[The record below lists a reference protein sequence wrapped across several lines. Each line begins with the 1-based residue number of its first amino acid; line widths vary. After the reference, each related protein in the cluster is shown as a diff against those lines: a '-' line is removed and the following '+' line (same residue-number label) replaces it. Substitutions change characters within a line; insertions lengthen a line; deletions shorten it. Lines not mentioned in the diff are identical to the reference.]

1 MSIVN
6 TKTGRRVSNLWL
18 ILIVPVFLVGF
29 FFYVVAALTCIVVVV
44 AVLDSSP
51 MLSAGPAPIGVDL
64 AFIYDAALRPL
75 AGRPRRVLVPV
86 AGGHSRIHR
95 GRDLGV
101 GEGLAL
107 SGASPRQGFR

>member
-64 AFIYDAALRPL
+64 AFIYEMLRFDRWLVGL
-75 AGRPRRVLVPV
+75 AGFSCPWLAVIPGYI
-86 AGGHSRIHR
+86 AGVIWEWAKGWR
-95 GRDLGV
+95 
-101 GEGLAL
+101 
-107 SGASPRQGFR
+107 